1 MVVKGLTTAWTW
13 LDNEEIRG
21 LTLDVD
27 TGTLRWYDQIGCH
40 CTDEEFWPQSLAE
53 FRQQGTPPLISELP
67 ADVAAELDEIIVL
80 IGQR

>member
-53 FRQQGTPPLISELP
+53 FRQQGAPPLISELP